1 MPIALQLTFK
11 LRVKVMVM
19 VVVFGISQ
27 NTFADIF
34 LLHSASLSAQ
44 LNKFRHKQIIRVT

>member
-27 NTFADIF
+27 NTFAD
-34 LLHSASLSAQ
+34 LHSASLSAQ